1 MNNQVLQSKIILIED
16 DLIFLKELQNLLK
29 DAGYQEVVAVSSKE
43 DILWKLEN
51 YFFDLAIIQANPQTS
66 NGLSL
71 IAQAKQK
78 NADYLVLVP
87 QENTELRLQA
97 LKLKVE
103 SVLTTPFL
111 PEEFLIYVQRTLYQR
126 HKRKKILQ
134 KNSELEFFFQ
144 KQTQQLQESRLELIY
159 RLARA
164 AEYRDGHTGYH
175 IARVGEYS
183 FLLGRL
189 SGMAEEQSLDLLH
202 AAHLHDIGKIGVPDE
217 ILLKKDIL
225 TAEELRIMQK
235 HPLIGADILAGSNSS
250 LLEMAKLISLS
261 HHEKWNGTGYPYGL
275 KGEEIPLVGRI
286 VTIADVFDALCSK
299 RPYKEAWSTEK
310 ALRMLTKRSGNHFD
324 PHLVELFVNNK
335 AEILKIQE
343 FYNKKDQVV

>member
-1 MNNQVLQSKIILIED
+1 MNDKILQSKIILIED
-16 DLIFLKELQNLLK
+16 DRIFLKELQNLLK
-29 DAGYQEVVAVSSKE
+29 EAGYQEVVAINSQQ
-43 DILWKLEN
+43 DALWKLEN
-51 YFFDLAIIQANPQTS
+51 YFFDLAVIQGNPQTS

-71 IAQAKQK
+71 ITQAKQK

-87 QENTELRLQA
+87 QENTALRLQA

-103 SVLTTPFL
+103 SVLSTPFL
-111 PEEFLIYVQRTLYQR
+111 PEEFLIYVQKILYQK

-134 KNSELEFFFQ
+134 KNSDLEFFFQ

-164 AEYRDGHTGYH
+164 AEYRDEHTGYH

-202 AAHLHDIGKIGVPDE
+202 AAHLHDIGKIGVPDD

-225 TAEELRIMQK
+225 TTKELRIMQR
-235 HPLIGADILAGSNSS
+235 HPVIGADILAGSDSS

-261 HHEKWNGTGYPYGL
+261 HHERWNGSGYPYGL
-275 KGEEIPLVGRI
+275 KEKEIPLVGRI
-286 VTIADVFDALCSK
+286 VAIADVFDALCSE

-324 PHLVELFVNNK
+324 PHLVELFVNSK
-335 AEILKIQE
+335 AEILKIQK
-343 FYNKKDQVV
+343 FYHKKIQVL